1 MRQIRGQIQL
11 FSQTQISQWRD
22 PTRRRNYSAGE
33 EEFRRD
39 HHERRQYG
47 LIQRHT
53 RKWRSLHG
61 DTPMPPLAPPRP

>member
-11 FSQTQISQWRD
+11 FSQTQISPWRD